1 MEHRFPA
8 LQPSDGQ
15 GHMGPAVRGHV
26 GRPGLRVRGSGRHH
40 RSGAPVRGGG
50 KGDGTKFHLARRT
63 SRCDA
68 VCGLGRPV
76 RVVLTAGQAGD
87 APHAHALIQSQPA
100 AVVIAAS
107 PTTPTTSVTPS
118 PPSGPKRWSRTALRA
133 RAGCRP
139 IPTSTKH
146 AIPSSA
152 ASAASSG
159 SDASPPIARRRHE
172 ITVPSSH
179 SRLQLFVSGKCP

>member
-1 MEHRFPA
+1 MWNTAFRRFSRRTVKGIWDRPFAAMSDDPDFECVVLDGTIVRVHRYA
-8 LQPSDGQ
+8 
-15 GHMGPAVRGHV
+15 AW
-26 GRPGLRVRGSGRHH
+26 
-40 RSGAPVRGGG
+40 G

-118 PPSGPKRWSRTALRA
+118 PPSGPKR
-133 RAGCRP
+133 
-139 IPTSTKH
+139 
-146 AIPSSA
+146 
-152 ASAASSG
+152 
-159 SDASPPIARRRHE
+159 
-172 ITVPSSH
+172 
-179 SRLQLFVSGKCP
+179 